1 MTAPTPDWL
10 DQAAEQARRLLA
22 GSGLGDTLAGVLGA
36 DRAAPAGEPTG
47 SPAGESADCRWCP
60 VCRGVA
66 ALREHRP
73 DLLAG
78 LADVLATTADV
89 LRSAAGAATADGAGT
104 SRPTSAG
111 SAAGRGTPD
120 PTRTAPA
127 EDLVNDAVTQP
138 APVSPVQR
146 IDVA

>member
-10 DQAAEQARRLLA
+10 DQAAEQARRLL
-22 GSGLGDTLAGVLGA
+22 GSSGLGETLAGVLGA
-36 DRAAPAGEPTG
+36 DRAAPAGQ
-47 SPAGESADCRWCP
+47 PAGEPADCRWCP

-89 LRSAAGAATADGAGT
+89 LRSAAGAPTGDAGPSRSTPHGTAADRGA
-104 SRPTSAG
+104 
-111 SAAGRGTPD
+111 PD

-127 EDLVNDAVTQP
+127 EDLVNDAVPHP
-138 APVSPVQR
+138 APASPVQR